1 MRLKDRG
8 DGSVQTSKTIVPTLA
23 LALLA
28 GPACGADLPRFKA
41 PPLRPTLPWEGP
53 YVGGNIGGGVGG
65 ANIPTHSVPVDPSA
79 AFMNSVDPFGTVI
92 SSGFAVAVPSPGWQV
107 GSNALANTGVA
118 KFTPAGVLG
127 GLQGGYNFQL
137 SPRMIAGVEAD
148 IQATNIG
155 GQGSYAGVSQ
165 TSSAYASKTQAYYG
179 FTPADYTRTRSI
191 FGYGTI
197 SANLNW
203 LGTLRG
209 RAGFLVLP
217 DLLLYGTAGF
227 AYGGVSA
234 TALHSAVASQVNND
248 AGATAVASYRSTPG
262 YGKYS
267 GVRTGWTAGGGLE
280 WRVAQ
285 NWSLKAEA
293 LYYDL
298 GKANLVSSPVTT
310 FSPVNGNV
318 AFAQYPV
325 SKVPING
332 VFARVGLNYY
342 FDPIVV
348 MRPVVIAGY

>member
-1 MRLKDRG
+1 MAPGQG
-8 DGSVQTSKTIVPTLA
+8 DGSVQTSKTIFPALA

-28 GPACGADLPRFKA
+28 GPAPGADLAEFKA

-53 YVGGNIGGGVGG
+53 YIGGNIGGGLGGSNITTTAAPIDAKAYMMNAQQVGG
-65 ANIPTHSVPVDPSA
+65 LNLR
-79 AFMNSVDPFGTVI
+79 
-92 SSGFAVAVPSPGWQV
+92 PGWQV

-118 KFTPAGVLG
+118 RFSPSGVLG

-137 SPRMIAGVEAD
+137 SPRVIAGVEAD

-155 GQGSYAGVSQ
+155 GQGNYAGISQ
-165 TSSAYASKTQAYYG
+165 TSSSYTYTGSGYYSVDPNLYTAS
-179 FTPADYTRTRSI
+179 RNI
-191 FGYGTI
+191 FGYGTL

-203 LGTLRG
+203 LGTFRG
-209 RAGFLVLP
+209 RAGFLALP

-234 TALHSAVASQVNND
+234 TAIHNAAASIVNTNPVAETTVASL
-248 AGATAVASYRSTPG
+248 RSTPG
-262 YGKYS
+262 YGRYS
-267 GVRTGWTAGGGLE
+267 GVRTGWTAGGGVE

-298 GKANLVSSPVTT
+298 GKANLISSPVTT
-310 FSPVNGNV
+310 YNAGGGAL

-332 VFARVGLNYY
+332 VFARIGLNYY